1 MRDVERSEGFEL
13 PGGCAAA
20 YRFEHDGQEHVIVTV
35 PLRVT
40 LDPALTPAE
49 ISVARLIVGGRSN
62 ADIARARGTSVR
74 TVANQ
79 VASLLRK
86 LGLGS
91 REQAGLR
98 LATFDLGAPEE
109 A

>member
-1 MRDVERSEGFEL
+1 MGDVERFDRSEYPQGSAL
-13 PGGCAAA
+13 A
-20 YRFEHDGQEHVIVTV
+20 YRFQHEGQEHVIVTV
-35 PLRVT
+35 PLRVR

-49 ISVARLIVGGRSN
+49 ISVARLIVAGRSN
-62 ADIARARGTSVR
+62 ADIARTRGTSVR

-91 REQAGLR
+91 RAQAGLR
-98 LATFDLGAPEE
+98 LATFDLGDPEE